1 MNSVVHELLSVDS
14 VLLLEV
20 GVESCLDVLDNGLPA
35 GMVKRIQLGVYFE
48 WILWFDLPIVVVN
61 EITETRSINNS
72 ESQSD
77 AVLLNICGV
86 EIQTKGAED

>member
-35 GMVKRIQLGVYFE
+35 GMVKRIQ
-48 WILWFDLPIVVVN
+48 
-61 EITETRSINNS
+61 
-72 ESQSD
+72 
-77 AVLLNICGV
+77 
-86 EIQTKGAED
+86 